1 MKKYYLRLFQQFIAF
16 LTVQITIYLYSKEVY
31 IEINKIIFLYLMV
44 LSVIQPLLQNIW
56 LQKEDFL
63 KDSLFIVV
71 VVGVFS
77 FLFNQS
83 LIFPILFIL
92 ARCLERYFYI
102 YNLNRNKFE
111 LMQIKVCILY
121 FFEFLLVVAI
131 SFYSQ
136 SLDLRLLA
144 SVLTIFLAI
153 FTLYGFSKSLI
164 SNRIKAS
171 VYLLNFFTALPVMLY
186 FLISVYILNMDRNYL
201 NYGVEVNTSLLV
213 AINVLNILFSL
224 ASINIDKIRTKI
236 KSNVQYSIGAA
247 KIFYVYVMFSV
258 SFFLV
263 FQNIGNYFN
272 LVKVDV
278 WYYFSYAILNYCL
291 LIFMMAST
299 YNIQLEKYFL
309 VLSFLIFAVFL
320 KGVFFILIGDLS
332 IANIIASAVIL
343 LGFFWIELKTN
354 EKKC

>member
-1 MKKYYLRLFQQFIAF
+1 
-16 LTVQITIYLYSKEVY
+16 
-31 IEINKIIFLYLMV
+31 
-44 LSVIQPLLQNIW
+44 
-56 LQKEDFL
+56 
-63 KDSLFIVV
+63 
-71 VVGVFS
+71 
-77 FLFNQS
+77 
-83 LIFPILFIL
+83 
-92 ARCLERYFYI
+92 
-102 YNLNRNKFE
+102 
-111 LMQIKVCILY
+111 
-121 FFEFLLVVAI
+121 EFLLVVAI

-153 FTLYGFSKSLI
+153 FALYGFSKSLI

-272 LVKVDV
+272 LV
-278 WYYFSYAILNYCL
+278 
-291 LIFMMAST
+291 
-299 YNIQLEKYFL
+299 
-309 VLSFLIFAVFL
+309 
-320 KGVFFILIGDLS
+320 
-332 IANIIASAVIL
+332 
-343 LGFFWIELKTN
+343 
-354 EKKC
+354 